1 MTPASDPSTAS
12 SVSNEDSL
20 SNGNKLSP
28 DKRSISAEHIQD
40 AFLGV
45 KHDVPQPAAVASK
58 DKFGDWKRKTQ
69 TTCISKW
76 SDVDQLSESLFP
88 FLKWLKTYDRS
99 DLAQDIIA
107 GLTVGVM
114 IIPQSMSY
122 AKLAGL
128 PVEYGLYSAL
138 MPVFAYA
145 VWGTSRQ
152 LAVGPVALVSL
163 LVSTGLTSIVDPV
176 NSDGS
181 IDQDLQDQYNTLAIE
196 TAFLVG
202 VVYLIMG
209 VFRLG
214 FVTIL
219 LSHAVISGFT
229 TGAAIII
236 GFSQVKYFFGYE
248 VERSDVLHEGIHHL
262 VEHID
267 QFDWRTFTMGMGSLA
282 ILMGM
287 KNIGKRYPHLKW
299 VRAIGPLTVTTLS
312 ILITWGAGIDI
323 PIVESIPKGLPPL
336 TVDRWKLGDVDKLVT
351 PVISITI
358 VGFMESIAIAKQL
371 ASKHKYEIDSS
382 QELIG
387 LGMSNFIGAMF
398 GAYPITGSFSRSAVN
413 HESGAKSG
421 VSALCTAV
429 LVGVILL
436 LLTPVFEQ
444 MVSGKVSYL
453 SIVCYCFC
461 CHFCRH

>member
-1 MTPASDPSTAS
+1 MRFIFI
-12 SVSNEDSL
+12 
-20 SNGNKLSP
+20 K
-28 DKRSISAEHIQD
+28 
-40 AFLGV
+40 
-45 KHDVPQPAAVASK
+45 
-58 DKFGDWKRKTQ
+58 
-69 TTCISKW
+69 
-76 SDVDQLSESLFP
+76 
-88 FLKWLKTYDRS
+88 
-99 DLAQDIIA
+99 
-107 GLTVGVM
+107 
-114 IIPQSMSY
+114 SMSY

-145 VWGTSRQ
+145 VWGSSRQ

-163 LVSTGLTSIVDPV
+163 LLSTSLTQLVDPV
-176 NSDGS
+176 NADGS
-181 IDQDLQDQYNTLAIE
+181 IDGAKQAEYNQLAIE

-202 VVYLIMG
+202 IVYLVMG
-209 VFRLG
+209 LLRLG

-248 VERSDVLHEGIHHL
+248 VERSDVLHEGIENLFHHI
-262 VEHID
+262 ED
-267 QFDWRTFTMGMGSLA
+267 FDWRTFLMGCSSLT

-287 KNIGKRYPHLKW
+287 KHLGKSYPNLKW
-299 VRAIGPLTVTTLS
+299 IRAIGPLTVTVLS
-312 ILITWGAGIDI
+312 IVITWGFGLDI
-323 PIVESIPKGLPPL
+323 PIVEDIPKGLPPF
-336 TVDRWKLGDVDKLVT
+336 TATEWKLSDADRLMA
-351 PVISITI
+351 PVISIAI

-413 HESGAKSG
+413 NDAGAMSGI
-421 VSALCTAV
+421 SALCTAF
-429 LVGVILL
+429 LVGIILL
-436 LLTPVFEQ
+436 FLTPVFEQ
-444 MVSGKVSYL
+444 MVRLVIVFIFIN
-453 SIVCYCFC
+453 SIFLKSIARLIVF
-461 CHFCRH
+461 FG